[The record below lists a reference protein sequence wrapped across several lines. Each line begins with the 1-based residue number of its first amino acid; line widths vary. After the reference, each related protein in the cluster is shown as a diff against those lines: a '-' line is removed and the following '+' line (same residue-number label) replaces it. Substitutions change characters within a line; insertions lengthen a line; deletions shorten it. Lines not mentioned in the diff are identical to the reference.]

1 MKRFTP
7 AIRIGVTA
15 VLFALALP
23 AWSVTAAASAP
34 AAKPHADAASAPAR
48 AASSSTSKKNARR
61 DPGLNQPGPAGNR
74 GPTPGVAGNA
84 GPGR

>member
-1 MKRFTP
+1 MNRSML
-7 AIRIGVTA
+7 AIRVGLAA
-15 VLFALALP
+15 VLIAPALP
-23 AWSVTAAASAP
+23 ALSATAAASAP
-34 AAKPHADAASAPAR
+34 ATKTHAHVATAPASAASA
-48 AASSSTSKKNARR
+48 STKKKARR